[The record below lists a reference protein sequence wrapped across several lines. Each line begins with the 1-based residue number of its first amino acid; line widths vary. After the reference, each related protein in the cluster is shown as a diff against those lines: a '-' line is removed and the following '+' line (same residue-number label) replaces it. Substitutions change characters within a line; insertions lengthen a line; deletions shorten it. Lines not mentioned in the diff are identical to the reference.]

1 MRTWLS
7 VLTILALIATASVA
21 LAEDKEDK
29 AAQKKQ
35 EIDAVAKE
43 ALNELFEASSNAR
56 TLHEKAYGYAVFDNL
71 KIQFLVSGG
80 GGAGVAVDKQA
91 GSRTYMKM
99 GTGGIGLGLGGQKYQ
114 VVFLFEDKKIFD
126 NFDLGPGRRGNRRC
140 RRRRELLGRDGRVP
154 DVGQGPHGQR
164 RHHGH
169 QVLEEQEAQQLG
181 PETGGASGPAF
192 V

>member
-126 NFDLGPGRRGNRRC
+126 NFVEKGWKA
-140 RRRRELLGRDGRVP
+140 ETS
-154 DVGQGPHGQR
+154 
-164 RHHGH
+164 
-169 QVLEEQEAQQLG
+169 AQAAAG
-181 PETGGASGPAF
+181 TAGAGGAANFSDGMA
-192 V
+192 VYQMSDKGLMASVDITGTKYWKNKKLNN